1 MKMIVGNKIT
11 QVFETCVQKLQK
23 QASLSRRS
31 TTLGQKRSFQ
41 PKFWPQ
47 FFFYFLIGFSFT
59 RCPNLEKMA
68 KTLISDPILGQRNFP
83 LLVVR
88 QCSNLSTY
96 AISSKPNEPN
106 FKK

>member
-47 FFFYFLIGFSFT
+47 FFFLFFDRF
-59 RCPNLEKMA
+59 
-68 KTLISDPILGQRNFP
+68 
-83 LLVVR
+83 
-88 QCSNLSTY
+88 
-96 AISSKPNEPN
+96 
-106 FKK
+106 